1 MKAITLW
8 QPWASLI
15 ANGTKTIET
24 RSWAPP
30 RSLLGQRIAIHAS
43 ARFDRTV
50 REACVQHL
58 GHLTENYPLSVVVA
72 TAVLSGFGL
81 VSARIG
87 RSGEEVYVNRYHH
100 EGSGFVD
107 VPVDPYG
114 DFSPGR
120 WLWFL
125 EDVLRVDPPAPAK
138 GRQGF
143 WNWEA
148 PPAEAESLSVAAWR
162 KKRREAGLSEFDE
175 EEA

>member
-15 ANGTKTIET
+15 ADGTKTIET

-30 RSLLGQRIAIHAS
+30 SSLLGQRIAIHAALFS
-43 ARFDRTV
+43 GSHIRGLVKSFHPAGVVAVEELAGQPGRTILVRDPDRLMRV
-50 REACVQHL
+50 VAD
-58 GHLTENYPLSVVVA
+58 YPLGVVVA
-72 TAVLSGFGL
+72 TARLTGFGL

-87 RSGEEVYVNRYHH
+87 RSDEEVYVKRYHH

-125 EDVLRVDPPAPAK
+125 EDVQRVDPPVPAK

-148 PPAEAESLSVAAWR
+148 A
-162 KKRREAGLSEFDE
+162 
-175 EEA
+175 